1 MAHRVPAGTG
11 GLRRV
16 GMSVKPLEELLLA
29 RLHETIQRAKE
40 LALTTSA
47 SFRAV
52 SADLA
57 RADALLKELFAER
70 VDRAADMERLLD
82 AVRDARDYLQEALK
96 SGDSPDAT
104 WTSRALDVLVRALN
118 EPAE

>member
-1 MAHRVPAGTG
+1 VD
-11 GLRRV
+11 
-16 GMSVKPLEELLLA
+16 
-29 RLHETIQRAKE
+29 Q
-40 LALTTSA
+40 
-47 SFRAV
+47 AV
-52 SADLA
+52 DL
-57 RADALLKELFAER
+57 
-70 VDRAADMERLLD
+70 ERLLD